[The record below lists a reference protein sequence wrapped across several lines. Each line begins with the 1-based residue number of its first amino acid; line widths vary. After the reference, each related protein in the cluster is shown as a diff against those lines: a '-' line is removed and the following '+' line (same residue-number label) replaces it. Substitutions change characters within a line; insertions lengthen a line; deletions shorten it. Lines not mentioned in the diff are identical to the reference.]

1 MLDEDDIHQYLL
13 KNSKKK
19 KKHLSIITIF
29 CQAKFKALKI
39 EGIIQF
45 QFPFNNT
52 ANSMIRSSS

>member
-19 KKHLSIITIF
+19 TSVNYNNF
-29 CQAKFKALKI
+29 CQAQFKALKI

-45 QFPFNNT
+45 QFPSNNT